1 MEIRLDFLRYLETD
15 AAVNILACLDDTSDL
30 IRASLVS
37 HCWRDFVISTGLCKH
52 LCLRNFPQLANI
64 AYVTEPNHEVKKS
77 TDAGSSTSLQ
87 WEALERE
94 HRVYGSLFRALT
106 KIKAINCLEE
116 AFGASSTDNYPE
128 ESINNTL
135 DPREAIRRRYSYW
148 SSKGQTNPSV
158 PETLIYKLKADICV
172 ITEIGIRPFRADFQ
186 PGLPIYSAKSVR
198 FRMGHPKSPTE
209 ISNLEWPLQ
218 QHADEKIIWT
228 YTSPVYSMSQINV
241 LQHFK
246 LPEPVLCVGGFVQLE
261 LMGRVQTQEMDE
273 KYYICVSHVEVI
285 GRPLFPAFDVDITE
299 SSGKFILKYYPEAL
313 LRTMSTVSNPVHT
326 DVDTREDDGAWEHL
340 QELVGFLMQ
349 RNEDDDLIQWAGNDD
364 DE

>member
-1 MEIRLDFLRYLETD
+1 MERYPLFLFAYNFFNTI
-15 AAVNILACLDDTSDL
+15 VCP
-30 IRASLVS
+30 RA
-37 HCWRDFVISTGLCKH
+37 VISTGLCKH

-148 SSKGQTNPSV
+148 SSKGQKNPSV

-172 ITEIGIRPFRADFQ
+172 ITEIGIRPFR
-186 PGLPIYSAKSVR
+186 G
-198 FRMGHPKSPTE
+198 
-209 ISNLEWPLQ
+209 
-218 QHADEKIIWT
+218 
-228 YTSPVYSMSQINV
+228 
-241 LQHFK
+241 
-246 LPEPVLCVGGFVQLE
+246 
-261 LMGRVQTQEMDE
+261 
-273 KYYICVSHVEVI
+273 
-285 GRPLFPAFDVDITE
+285 
-299 SSGKFILKYYPEAL
+299 
-313 LRTMSTVSNPVHT
+313 
-326 DVDTREDDGAWEHL
+326 
-340 QELVGFLMQ
+340 
-349 RNEDDDLIQWAGNDD
+349 
-364 DE
+364 